1 MNDNGLLKPPL
12 PRFNR
17 GRLISTLFD
26 LLLQPVA
33 VRQLLII
40 DRLIVMMIISDDL
53 RILINA
59 SSDDGDDLH
68 SKNNEVKIYRQ
79 LYQTMYIVLTIE
91 KISIIK
97 KIMFNN

>member
-1 MNDNGLLKPPL
+1 
-12 PRFNR
+12 
-17 GRLISTLFD
+17 
-26 LLLQPVA
+26 
-33 VRQLLII
+33 
-40 DRLIVMMIISDDL
+40 MIIGED
-53 RILINA
+53 LINA

-97 KIMFNN
+97 KIMFI